1 MRKSQNQNTEENK
14 YMDDNLNQL
23 ILFNIDKLKYNEL
36 KLKFAALKNYYDE
49 YKFCKKKMLKELNKI
64 KLNYY
69 KQIIQFE
76 KNEIP
81 NIKIQHYFFNVLL
94 NSKQFYISEKDSVI
108 LQDLITI
115 YSDYSNES
123 NLNSFSLNFQF
134 ENKYLSP
141 SLLTIKYFYL
151 QDDEEY
157 LQSVESTKC
166 KWASQ
171 IINPTIKLINHTKN
185 EKENSTLEYEK
196 IKSFF
201 DIFQSYSEDYLDQ
214 HQETRLQIE
223 NLGKFVRNE
232 LIPKSVYYYLNIIDQ
247 NK

>member
-1 MRKSQNQNTEENK
+1 
-14 YMDDNLNQL
+14 
-23 ILFNIDKLKYNEL
+23 
-36 KLKFAALKNYYDE
+36 
-49 YKFCKKKMLKELNKI
+49 MLKELNKI

-81 NIKIQHYFFNVLL
+81 NIKIQHYFFNVLQ
-94 NSKQFYISEKDSVI
+94 NSKQFYISEKDSII

-115 YSDYSNES
+115 YSDYCNES

-134 ENKYLSP
+134 ETKYLSP

-166 KWASQ
+166 KWSSQ

-185 EKENSTLEYEK
+185 EKENSISEYEK

-223 NLGKFVRNE
+223 NLGKFVKNE
-232 LIPKSVYYYLNIIDQ
+232 LIPKSVYYYLNIIEQ